1 MAKDIHATRVYVAWG
16 HNRLFR
22 KGYHIAFWQTKTILK
37 RFPILRKIF
46 PSKEQL
52 SKAKPW
58 VCVFSCTKICTP
70 RNIPLSR
77 TECNVCDRIIF
88 CVLYLS
94 VCLFIWM
101 YLCVF
106 CMYLQCQSVQCVSC
120 SVRGVVI
127 TVVTTLFLLMVSP
140 SYLYTNTSFPFS
152 PPTWFPLRFFCEQVK
167 DVYESFFLVTNAAA
181 LTMI

>member
-1 MAKDIHATRVYVAWG
+1 MGANAHTKH
-16 HNRLFR
+16 
-22 KGYHIAFWQTKTILK
+22 QTI
-37 RFPILRKIF
+37 PIKNFIF
-46 PSKEQL
+46 PLIQLLSPCNPIISLSVALMSKQ
-52 SKAKPW
+52 
-58 VCVFSCTKICTP
+58 V
-70 RNIPLSR
+70 PLSR

-167 DVYESFFLVTNAAA
+167 DAYDCFFLVSNAAA
-181 LTMI
+181 VTMM